1 MLPTLPVTLS
11 LWIVFACVPA
21 FAQLDL
27 SGEWASRY
35 TWDYL
40 ERLPGPELGDY
51 LGLPINNA
59 ARLKANSWEA
69 STQTIPERQC
79 IPHGAD
85 YLFSRAGFP
94 MRIWAEEDPVTEKVV
109 ALRIRSYAWGVQRT
123 IWMDGRP
130 HPSQYAPHTW
140 QGFSTGQWKANV
152 LTVTTTHLKWN
163 YIRRNGVPRSDE
175 ATVTE
180 HFARHGDYLTLLT
193 YIDDPVYLTEPLL
206 RTSGYVLDPQ
216 QQLEP
221 FPCEPVEEVVRP
233 EGAVPHHLPGTNQD
247 IDEFPKKYGLPAV
260 TAMGGANTMYPGY
273 AIPAGPKQFSA
284 QREAA
289 TGLEILPVQKNI
301 YMLAGDGGNITLQI
315 GKDGIL
321 IVDTGTAQMTDQALA
336 AIRKFT
342 AKPIHFILNTQV
354 GPDHTGGN
362 EAFGKAGDTITG
374 GDVADDIRG
383 LDKGAAII
391 AHQRVLDRMSASD
404 GKQPAAAFGAL
415 PTDVYGGKQKDLY
428 FNDEPVVL
436 LHQPAA
442 HTDGDTLVFFR
453 GSDVISTGDIFVTTS
468 YPVIDLDRGGSIQ
481 GVIDSLNRIIDLTV
495 PAALQEGGTLVIPG
509 HGRICD
515 EADVVE
521 YRDMV
526 TIIRDRIS
534 DMLKHGMTVDQ
545 VKAARPTEDY
555 DPRYGSSDSFVE
567 AVYRSLKK

>member
-1 MLPTLPVTLS
+1 MNRHCIGLA
-11 LWIVFACVPA
+11 LWIA
-21 FAQLDL
+21 FAAAPGLAQVDL

-35 TWDYL
+35 TWDFL

-59 ARLKANSWEA
+59 ARVKANSWEA

-94 MRIWAEEDPVTEKVV
+94 MRIWAEEDPATQKIV
-109 ALRIRSYAWGVQRT
+109 AYHIRSYAWSVERT

-130 HPSQYAPHTW
+130 HPSPHSRHTW
-140 QGFSTGQWKANV
+140 QGFSTGVWTGNS

-163 YIRRNGVPRSDE
+163 YLRRNGVPRSDE
-175 ATVTE
+175 ATLTE
-180 HFARHGDYLTLLT
+180 HWVRHGDYLTLLS
-193 YIDDPVYLTEPLL
+193 YIDDPVYLTEPLM

-233 EGAVPHHLPGTNQD
+233 EGLVPHHLPGTNTD
-247 IDEFPKKYGLPAV
+247 IQEFPKKYGIAPEA
-260 TAMGGANTMYPGY
+260 AMGGAATIY
-273 AIPAGPKQFSA
+273 PAGAKIGESSKRAGDSA
-284 QREAA
+284 SN
-289 TGLEILPVQKNI
+289 GLETLPVQKNV
-301 YMLAGDGGNITLQI
+301 YVLAGEGGDITLQI
-315 GKDGIL
+315 GKDGVL
-321 IVDTGTAQMTDQALA
+321 VVDTGRVEMSAAALA

-342 AKPIHFILNTQV
+342 GKPIHYIINTRFD
-354 GPDHTGGN
+354 PDHSGGN
-362 EAFGKAGDTITG
+362 EAFGKAGSTITG
-374 GDVADDIRG
+374 GDVADDISD
-383 LDKGAAII
+383 LEKGAAIL
-391 AHQRVLDRMSASD
+391 AHQRVLERMSSPEA
-404 GKQPAAAFGAL
+404 KQPFASL
-415 PTDVYGGKQKDLY
+415 PTDTYRGKQKDLY

-442 HTDGDTLVFFR
+442 ITDGDSFVFFR
-453 GSDVISTGDIFVTTS
+453 GSDAISTGDIFVTTA
-468 YPVIDLDRGGSIQ
+468 YPAINLERGGSIQ
-481 GVIDSLNRIIDLTV
+481 GEIDALKRLIELTV

-515 EADVVE
+515 EGDVVE

-526 TIIRDRIS
+526 TIIRDRIQ
-534 DMLKHGMTVDQ
+534 DMRRRGMTLEQ

-555 DPRYGSSDSFVE
+555 DPRYGDGSKFIE
-567 AVYRSLKK
+567 AVYRSLGGNQ

>member
-1 MLPTLPVTLS
+1 MRFLLAFVVL
-11 LWIVFACVPA
+11 ACSPA
-21 FAQLDL
+21 FAQVDL
-27 SGEWASRY
+27 SGEWGSRY
-35 TWDYL
+35 TWDFL

-94 MRIWAEEDPVTEKVV
+94 MRIWTEEDPTTEKVV
-109 ALRIRSYAWGVQRT
+109 AIRIRSYAWSVERT
-123 IWMDGRP
+123 IWMDGRS
-130 HPSQYAPHTW
+130 HPSQYARHTW
-140 QGFSTGQWKANV
+140 QGFSTGQWNGNV
-152 LTVTTTHLKWN
+152 LTVATTHLKWN
-163 YIRRNGVPRSDE
+163 YIRRNGVPRSDV

-233 EGAVPHHLPGTNQD
+233 EGAVPHHLPGTNKD
-247 IDEFPKKYGLPAV
+247 IDEFAAKYGLPAA
-260 TAMGGANTMYPGY
+260 TAMGGAETMYPGY
-273 AIPAGPKQFSA
+273 KIPPGPKLASSP
-284 QREAA
+284 RENT
-289 TGLEILPVQKNI
+289 TGIEILPVQKTI

-315 GKDGIL
+315 GKDGVL
-321 IVDTGTAQMTDQALA
+321 IVDTGLAEMSDQALA

-342 AKPIHFILNTQV
+342 DKPIHYILNTHV
-354 GPDHTGGN
+354 HADHTGGN
-362 EAFGKAGDTITG
+362 EAFGKAGNTITG
-374 GDVADDIRG
+374 GDVADDIKG
-383 LDKGAAII
+383 LDKGAAIL
-391 AHQRVLDRMSASD
+391 AHERVLDRMSDA
-404 GKQPAAAFGAL
+404 KAAFGAL
-415 PTDVYGGKQKDLY
+415 PTDVYRGKQKDLY

-442 HTDGDTLVFFR
+442 QTDGDSLVFFR
-453 GSDVISTGDIFVTTS
+453 ASDVIATGDIFVTTS

-481 GVIDSLNRIIDLTV
+481 GLIDALNRIIDLTV

-526 TIIRDRIS
+526 TIIHDRIA
-534 DMLKHGMTVDQ
+534 DMRKRGMTLDQ

-555 DPRYGSSDSFVE
+555 DPRYGSSDGFIE
-567 AVYRSLKK
+567 TVYRSLSK